1 MHYYKKN
8 IGDYAKKT
16 GRLSILQ
23 HGAYTLLIDACYDRE
38 QFPSLDDA
46 MDWLLPIDNEEKDAI
61 EFVLKR
67 FFTLS
72 EGVYV
77 QNRIKEEIDAYHEK
91 AIKNKEIALNR
102 ELAKKNKARNVNE
115 TCKKREPNQE
125 PITKNHKPRTI
136 DKSNVKLQATLTS
149 DIFEFWQLTMDHPRS
164 KLDNKRKNLINN
176 ALKLGYS
183 VDELKTA
190 IDGCSKTP
198 HNMGQNDR
206 GETYDGLHIILKDA
220 DNVDRF
226 IRNSNSP
233 PISNK
238 SSTSAINQSSNA
250 AMNLINGTGEDYAA
264 IR

>member
-1 MHYYKKN
+1 
-8 IGDYAKKT
+8 
-16 GRLSILQ
+16 LSILQ

-67 FFTLS
+67 FFTLN

-115 TCKKREPNQE
+115 TCKEREPNQE
-125 PITKNHKPRTI
+125 PRTINQEPRTI
-136 DKSNVKLQATLTS
+136 NQ
-149 DIFEFWQLTMDHPRS
+149 
-164 KLDNKRKNLINN
+164 
-176 ALKLGYS
+176 
-183 VDELKTA
+183 
-190 IDGCSKTP
+190 
-198 HNMGQNDR
+198 
-206 GETYDGLHIILKDA
+206 LKDDFDKFYSEYPKHVGEKVA
-220 DNVDRF
+220 KKAWLKIKEKDKLIIFDAIANQKLNNPQWVDGDKKF
-226 IRNSNSP
+226 IKAPAVWLNQECWKDEFEPIRTKNSN
-233 PISNK
+233 
-238 SSTSAINQSSNA
+238 SAINQSSNA
-250 AMNLINGTGEDYAA
+250 AMNLINGTGEDYAG

>member
-67 FFTLS
+67 FFTLN

-115 TCKKREPNQE
+115 TCKEREPNQE
-125 PITKNHKPRTI
+125 PLTINHKPITKDKRKKEKIFSLDELPPNVSHEKWTAFMEVRKKLKAVQTHYALITI
-136 DKSNVKLQATLTS
+136 ANKLKAMGDMANTA
-149 DIFEFWQLTMDHPRS
+149 
-164 KLDNKRKNLINN
+164 LDNAIANSWK
-176 ALKLGYS
+176 S
-183 VDELKTA
+183 VFLPKEAENKQK
-190 IDGCSKTP
+190 I
-198 HNMGQNDR
+198 Q
-206 GETYDGLHIILKDA
+206 
-220 DNVDRF
+220 
-226 IRNSNSP
+226 RNGFAN
-233 PISNK
+233 
-238 SSTSAINQSSNA
+238 TEY
-250 AMNLINGTGEDYAA
+250 TEEF
-264 IR
+264 